1 MLFRRGESNPN
12 SFWHR
17 TFGPTVGAVAVFLIE
32 VIQIVAVSAA
42 IIIPIRYFLI
52 QPFYVKGA
60 SMEPEFLTMNTL
72 SSTSSP
78 IVLVIG
84 AWGDHRLSLSA
95 RSEPVLY

>member
-52 QPFYVKGA
+52 QPFYVKGLQWNRN
-60 SMEPEFLTMNTL
+60 F
-72 SSTSSP
+72 
-78 IVLVIG
+78 
-84 AWGDHRLSLSA
+84 
-95 RSEPVLY
+95 